1 MTSLQLLTTQG
12 THIRL
17 ENGQINELKAALRSE
32 VLLPTDNAYD
42 SARKVYNAMIDKRPS
57 LIVRCAYAADVV
69 NAVKFAR
76 KHTLLVAVRGGGHSV
91 AGKSVCDG
99 GLLIDL
105 SLMKEIHIDPENR
118 RARAQPGLR
127 LGEFDRATQ
136 AHGLATPLGIIS
148 NTGIAGLTLGGGIG
162 WLNGKYGLACDNVLS
177 VEVVTA
183 DGQLLKASPDENQD
197 LFWGVR
203 GGGGNFGIV
212 TSFEYQL
219 HPVGSIVGGMLLYP
233 VEKAKQVLSMYETF
247 ARECPDELSTA
258 AALLTGPQ
266 GDAVVAVL
274 FCYVGP
280 LEEADR
286 VLTSLRTLG
295 PPLADLVR
303 PMKYLEMQSLLDES
317 YPPGRLH
324 YWKSSFMRSLS
335 DGAVSTMIRYHA
347 AKPSQLSAIVL
358 QQMHGVAARVDPGH
372 TAFRHRKSQYDFL
385 ILSQWADHAQ
395 SDQNVRWTRE
405 LWETMQP
412 FLERDVYVND
422 LGEEGED
429 RVRDAYG
436 QNYERLV
443 GLKKKYDPTNLFRL
457 NQNIELTV
465 KTT

>member
-1 MTSLQLLTTQG
+1 M
-12 THIRL
+12 
-17 ENGQINELKAALRSE
+17 
-32 VLLPTDNAYD
+32 
-42 SARKVYNAMIDKRPS
+42 
-57 LIVRCAYAADVV
+57 
-69 NAVKFAR
+69 
-76 KHTLLVAVRGGGHSV
+76 
-91 AGKSVCDG
+91 
-99 GLLIDL
+99 
-105 SLMKEIHIDPENR
+105 
-118 RARAQPGLR
+118 
-127 LGEFDRATQ
+127 
-136 AHGLATPLGIIS
+136 
-148 NTGIAGLTLGGGIG
+148 
-162 WLNGKYGLACDNVLS
+162 
-177 VEVVTA
+177 EVVTA

-233 VEKAKQVLSMYETF
+233 IEKAKQVMSMYETF

-266 GDAVVAVL
+266 GDALVAVL
-274 FCYVGP
+274 VCYIGP

-303 PMKYLEMQSLLDES
+303 PMKYLETQSLLDES

-324 YWKSSFMRSLS
+324 YWKSSFMSSLS
-335 DGAVSTMIRYHA
+335 DEAVSTMIRYHA

-372 TAFRHRKSQYDFL
+372 IAFRHRKSQYDFL

-395 SDQNVRWTRE
+395 SEQNVRWTRE